1 MLKRLTALALA
12 ALLALMPAALAEVHE
27 GTTAAL
33 STVTVLSAASGAV
46 SELNA
51 RAGDRVEAGQALAT
65 LSASPTF
72 ATQDGTVSL
81 INAREGEDV
90 SGDCLELLPVNLYE
104 IYCTVD
110 KAYQSAGSTLVH
122 SGETLYIKC
131 TADGSHRAVGVVT
144 AIDGEE
150 YRVVTL
156 GGELYVG
163 ETVYLYR
170 DEDFTTAQRVGIGT
184 VLSSDPEVY
193 RAEGT
198 VTRMCVAE
206 GDYVERGQ
214 LLFTLGGGEIV
225 APVDGILT
233 ALSLSPGDS
242 VAEDQAVAE
251 IVPADQICVELRVDE
266 DAAARIRP
274 GDEAELYFADR
285 PEVSVP
291 GAVDSVA
298 WIAADGEYAV
308 RVLPDMDAALSLGM
322 SVSVRL

>member
-12 ALLALMPAALAEVHE
+12 ALLALMPAALAEVYE

-214 LLFTLGGGEIV
+214 LLFTLGGGEID

-233 ALSLSPGDS
+233 ALSLNPGDS

-251 IVPADQICVELRVDE
+251 IVPAGQICVELRVDE

-274 GDEAELYFADR
+274 GDAAELYFADR

-308 RVLPDMDAALSLGM
+308 RVLPDTDAALSLGM

>member
-12 ALLALMPAALAEVHE
+12 ALLALMPAALAEVYE
-27 GTTAAL
+27 GVTAAL

-46 SELNA
+46 AELDA
-51 RAGDRVEAGQALAT
+51 RIGDWVEAGQALAT
-65 LSASPTF
+65 LSAEPTF

-110 KAYQSAGSTLVH
+110 KAYQSADSTLVH
-122 SGETLYIKC
+122 SGETLYVKC

-206 GDYVERGQ
+206 GDFVERGQ
-214 LLFTLGGGEIV
+214 LLFTLNGGGID
-225 APVDGILT
+225 APADGILT

-285 PEVSVP
+285 PEISVP
-291 GAVDSVA
+291 GTVDSVA

-308 RVLPDMDAALSLGM
+308 RVLPGTDAALSLGM
-322 SVSVRL
+322 SVSARL